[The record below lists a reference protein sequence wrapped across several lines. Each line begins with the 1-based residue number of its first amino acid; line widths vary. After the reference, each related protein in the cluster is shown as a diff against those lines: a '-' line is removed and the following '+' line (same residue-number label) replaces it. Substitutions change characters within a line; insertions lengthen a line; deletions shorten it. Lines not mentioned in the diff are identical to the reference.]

1 MASFQS
7 QPAFITD
14 TAPANNSLMN
24 LGVKRF
30 FRYTAVG
37 GSTFLFDLS
46 LLWVQIEKFHVYY
59 LHAAVSSFL
68 IAVSVNYLLSR
79 RWVFKGSARRLAA
92 GYLYFF
98 KTAVA
103 GALTT
108 GFLMWLFSTTTNG
121 NYLLIRIII
130 AAIIGIGNYLIHL
143 YLNFRVAWHEL

>member
-1 MASFQS
+1 
-7 QPAFITD
+7 
-14 TAPANNSLMN
+14 MN
-24 LGVKRF
+24 LCFKRF

-37 GSTFLFDLS
+37 VSTFLFDLS
-46 LLWVQIEKFHVYY
+46 LLWVQVEKFHVYY

-68 IAVSVNYLLSR
+68 IAVSVNYFLSR

-103 GALTT
+103 GAFTT
-108 GFLMWLFSTTTNG
+108 GFLMWLFSTATNG
-121 NYLLIRIII
+121 NYLPIRIII

-143 YLNFRVAWHEL
+143 YLNFRVAGYEM